1 MQSACQK
8 GSASPGKAGRGR
20 CSPPSPPQRRRGAAR
35 GAWHPGL
42 AARAAAG
49 QPSPRP
55 PALHR
60 PAERRVERPGRGPP
74 STLALPSAAV
84 FCLCLPCSEEGLSG
98 TQGARRLKSACG
110 LGGRSPGSAMAP
122 GSGLRGLPGCQ
133 PPAPHRAPL
142 GQQPPWTPPWHT
154 AFSILP
160 PRLHCCCNSSCLL
173 GEMRFLSQDFDSPH
187 VPRFTNREETPVK
200 IWCDRIFEWAGH
212 IGEADLP

>member
-122 GSGLRGLPGCQ
+122 GSGLRAPLAPGLPASRTASR
-133 PPAPHRAPL
+133 PAGSAAPL
-142 GQQPPWTPPWHT
+142 
-154 AFSILP
+154 
-160 PRLHCCCNSSCLL
+160 
-173 GEMRFLSQDFDSPH
+173 DSPLAH
-187 VPRFTNREETPVK
+187 SLFHPPST
-200 IWCDRIFEWAGH
+200 AS
-212 IGEADLP
+212 LLL